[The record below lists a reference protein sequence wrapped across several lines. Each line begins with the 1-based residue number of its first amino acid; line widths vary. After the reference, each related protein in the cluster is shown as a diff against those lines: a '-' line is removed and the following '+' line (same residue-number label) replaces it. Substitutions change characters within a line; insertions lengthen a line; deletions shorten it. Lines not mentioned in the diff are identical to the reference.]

1 MADHELRADQEAD
14 DSGFEDAS
22 SSASGSVTTSILNYT
37 YENGRRYHAYR
48 AGSYPLPNDE
58 TEQDRM
64 DLLHHIWRTML
75 GGELL
80 LKKPVSP
87 QRILDIGTGTGIWAI
102 DTADE
107 YPEAIVIGTDLSPIQ
122 PGWVPPNCQFYV
134 DDAES
139 DWTYEPFDL
148 IHGRS
153 LGGSISDWPRFYKQC
168 FDALRPGALLEMQEH
183 DAWIST
189 IEQEMPLWIADW
201 NVTLNEASASFGKYL
216 NVANNH
222 VNWMREAGFV
232 EVEDRV
238 YKIPIGTWA
247 RDRKELGRIHLAEM
261 LDAVEPYTLALY
273 TNILGKS
280 LDETKITIEMVKK
293 EFCTKRFHLYV
304 NYHFITATKPA
315 GGSNT
320 LQ

>member
-1 MADHELRADQEAD
+1 MADGQELRPDDEGD

-22 SSASGSVTTSILNYT
+22 SLQSTSITSSILNYT

-80 LKKPVSP
+80 LRKPVVP
-87 QRILDIGTGTGIWAI
+87 QRILDVGTGTGIWAI
-102 DTADE
+102 EIADE
-107 YPEAIVIGTDLSPIQ
+107 FPEAIVVGTDLSPIQ
-122 PGWVPPNCQFYV
+122 PGWVPPNCLFYV

-168 FDALRPGALLEMQEH
+168 FDKLRPGGLLEMQEH

-189 IEQEMPLWIADW
+189 IEKEMPPWTADW
-201 NVTLNEASASFGKYL
+201 NVTLNEASGVF
-216 NVANNH
+216 
-222 VNWMREAGFV
+222 
-232 EVEDRV
+232 
-238 YKIPIGTWA
+238 
-247 RDRKELGRIHLAEM
+247 
-261 LDAVEPYTLALY
+261 
-273 TNILGKS
+273 
-280 LDETKITIEMVKK
+280 
-293 EFCTKRFHLYV
+293 
-304 NYHFITATKPA
+304 
-315 GGSNT
+315 
-320 LQ
+320 